1 MISLII
7 CQFYYQSLV
16 NITIISQQIV
26 NNKRHAVGVQVV
38 TGNGQGLAGFGLG
51 KAKEAPAA
59 LRKAKN
65 RAGQKL
71 MHFEIY
77 DGHTS
82 KNIKIRAQKHKTLI

>member
-1 MISLII
+1 M
-7 CQFYYQSLV
+7 
-16 NITIISQQIV
+16 
-26 NNKRHAVGVQVV
+26 V

-51 KAKEAPAA
+51 KAKEATAA

-77 DGHTS
+77 NDHTGINLCPLL
-82 KNIKIRAQKHKTLI
+82 KK